1 MKRRRNPPSKKIKP
15 ETAVHL
21 INGSASS
28 DATKH
33 TVNRYASAL
42 K

>member
-1 MKRRRNPPSKKIKP
+1 MRRNPSPKKKLKQ
-15 ETAVHL
+15 AMAAHL

-33 TVNRYASAL
+33 TVNR
-42 K
+42 